1 MPVCTV
7 HSIQYITIQYCTY
20 STIYWIWKCQY
31 VLYINTIQYNTI
43 QYNTIQYNTVYTVQ
57 YTGSGSARPGL
68 GCCSGHEG
76 TRCHYRLV
84 PPIATHSSS
93 HQYWPTFS
101 LHLSS
106 SSVASPGLSASG
118 GLCCRSQS
126 PPLAAPGKLHPLYTI
141 CSPLPHHFYTTS
153 TPLPHHFHTI
163 PTTGCPRLN
172 GYFHPED
179 PQLCDE
185 YTTCVDGNPTPGQP
199 PGMSIKAPFNLF
211 NPWSF

>member
-1 MPVCTV
+1 MAL
-7 HSIQYITIQYCTY
+7 
-20 STIYWIWKCQY
+20 STKLCVYQFL
-31 VLYINTIQYNTI
+31 LYIQYNI
-43 QYNTIQYNTVYTVQ
+43 LDLEVPVFTVHTVQ
-57 YTGSGSARPGL
+57 NTGSGSARLFPAGL

-93 HQYWPTFS
+93 HQYWPTVNLS
-101 LHLSS
+101 YVLSS

-118 GLCCRSQS
+118 GLCCRSPS
-126 PPLAAPGKLHPLYTI
+126 PPRAAPGKLHPLYTI
-141 CSPLPHHFYTTS
+141 YSLLSHHFYTTS
-153 TPLPHHFHTI
+153 TPS
-163 PTTGCPRLN
+163 PTTCCPRLN

-199 PGMSIKAPFNLF
+199 PGMSVKAPFNLF